1 MTYPNKE
8 SIRIPMGVNQLKIT
22 EEKKLRIN
30 ENVNKW
36 FLRQKNT

>member
-30 ENVNKW
+30 ENVKKW
-36 FLRQKNT
+36 FLR